1 MSEEYTPDLVTL
13 MDDEG
18 NEYEF
23 EIIAQLE
30 HNDNDYVAV
39 IPFDEEDEPE
49 DEEIAF
55 MIMRSTIVDGEEFMD
70 LVEDE
75 RELNTLVEMFE
86 NILSEEYDIA
96 DDTEE

>member
-1 MSEEYTPDLVTL
+1 MSEEYSPDLVTL

-49 DEEIAF
+49 DEEISF

-70 LVEDE
+70 LVEDDS
-75 RELNTLVEMFE
+75 ELNVLVEMFE
-86 NILSEEYDIA
+86 NLLSEDYDIIE
-96 DDTEE
+96 DTEE